1 MSIMSRLSGRK
12 KEVTI
17 LLASG
22 KYQKDIARELGISLH
37 SVKTYLQRARQQ
49 TGCESS
55 IELAVKCAVEMSQ
68 QDRLLL

>member
-1 MSIMSRLSGRK
+1 MSKLSGRK
-12 KEVTI
+12 RQVTI

-22 KYQKDIARELGISLH
+22 KYQKEIAKELGVSLH

-68 QDRLLL
+68 QDSLFS